1 MKYEQWFNI
10 MKNRIKSAFAASVL
24 AIATLSGA
32 ATAARAQ
39 EWVFGAGFADFSK
52 QGSVDGGILVIEH
65 HNAPFHSATR
75 FSLGWAQSTVVHTT
89 GDLFLGAGLAG
100 VYDLNHNWFVE
111 ASMMPGVFLESRPG
125 NNLGS
130 TFEIRS
136 ILGVGYHLQNGNSI
150 SLALGHKSN
159 ASTAASNPGV
169 NTVMLRWRTSF

>member
-1 MKYEQWFNI
+1 
-10 MKNRIKSAFAASVL
+10 MKNRVKSTFAASVL
-24 AIATLSGA
+24 AIAALSGMA
-32 ATAARAQ
+32 PMAQAQ

-52 QGSVDGGILVIEH
+52 KGSVDGGILVIEH
-65 HNAPFHSATR
+65 HNAPFHTAER
-75 FSLGWAQSTVVHTT
+75 FSLGWAQSAVIHAT
-89 GDLFLGAGLAG
+89 GDVFMGVGLAG
-100 VYDLNHNWFVE
+100 MYDFDNNWFVE

-136 ILGVGYHLQNGNSI
+136 VLGVGYHLQNGNSI

-169 NTVMLRWRTSF
+169 NTAMLLWRTSF